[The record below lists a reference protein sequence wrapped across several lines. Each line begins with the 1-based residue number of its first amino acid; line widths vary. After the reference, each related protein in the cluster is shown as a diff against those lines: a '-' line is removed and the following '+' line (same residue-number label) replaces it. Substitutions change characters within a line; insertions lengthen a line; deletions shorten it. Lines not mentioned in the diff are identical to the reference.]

1 MYTYY
6 CTQDSG
12 CDATDWDSLDTSD
25 AIPNPDSYTFTNDTL
40 TINDNS
46 GAHVNFECNGNIAI
60 FNDNTDSYW
69 WRVGLDTSECEGL
82 LLDLPSTAYNPN
94 TFRLNQNYPNPF
106 NPTTNLSYELS
117 YDSYVTITVYDLLG
131 NVVRNLV
138 SEYQN
143 SGLRSVQWDATN
155 DHGHTVAAGVYLYR
169 IESGS
174 FTNTKKM
181 ILLK

>member
-1 MYTYY
+1 M
-6 CTQDSG
+6 
-12 CDATDWDSLDTSD
+12 
-25 AIPNPDSYTFTNDTL
+25 
-40 TINDNS
+40 
-46 GAHVNFECNGNIAI
+46 
-60 FNDNTDSYW
+60 
-69 WRVGLDTSECEGL
+69 DTSECEGFF
-82 LLDLPSTAYNPN
+82 LDLPSTAINPN

-117 YDSYVTITVYDLLG
+117 ADSHVIITVYDLLG

-138 SEYQN
+138 SEYQS
-143 SGLRSVQWDATN
+143 SGLKSVQWDATN
-155 DHGHTVAAGVYLYR
+155 EQGQSVAAGVYLYR